1 MIKLLIIFLLVFTF
15 IYVLYMKGMIPIS
28 VKSAVMFIGGPGCK
42 KATFTSCNGYIKKIV
57 KLEKDKVYNF
67 TLHSNLT
74 AGSIAVELIDKNKQI
89 VLRLDVDNYTAVFG
103 SNHSGRYTLIIRFH
117 SATGEYELDW
127 N

>member
-42 KATFTSCNGYIKKIV
+42 KATFTSCNGYIKRIV
-57 KLEKDKVYNF
+57 KFKKDKVYNF

-74 AGSIAVELIDKNKQI
+74 AGSIAVELIDKNKQT
-89 VLRLDVDNYTAVFG
+89 VLRLDEDNTVVFG
-103 SNHSGRYTLIIRFH
+103 SNHSGPYTLMIRFH